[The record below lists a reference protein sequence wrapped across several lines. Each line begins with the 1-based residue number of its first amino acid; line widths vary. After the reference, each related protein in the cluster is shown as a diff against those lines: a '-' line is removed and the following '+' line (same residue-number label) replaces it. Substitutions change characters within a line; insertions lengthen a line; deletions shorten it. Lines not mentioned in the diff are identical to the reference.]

1 MKMAAHQMTLDSV
14 WFDKFRVEDAE
25 RQYQE
30 RLASQ
35 HAGLVVESSGPT
47 SHIVSEIERARQTI
61 QSSLRSDFLGVGLS
75 VGVGVDTAG
84 VSNQR
89 IEAVEKENKLLR
101 EVTEDLR
108 ASVSMLIARVTAL
121 EKSAGTPQVNGT
133 KEAAKAVEAAGDDDD
148 DDDFNLDD
156 SDDEDAEEVAKL
168 KAERL
173 AAYAAKKAKKP
184 ALIAKSNIILDVK
197 PWDDETDMVELERQ
211 VREVSTDGLKWG
223 TGKLMPVAYGIKKL
237 QISCVV
243 EDDKVGTDFLEE
255 EITALEDYVQS
266 VDVVAFNKI

>member
-35 HAGLVVESSGPT
+35 HAGLVVE
-47 SHIVSEIERARQTI
+47 
-61 QSSLRSDFLGVGLS
+61 GVGLS

-133 KEAAKAVEAAGDDDD
+133 KEEAAKAVEAAGDDDD